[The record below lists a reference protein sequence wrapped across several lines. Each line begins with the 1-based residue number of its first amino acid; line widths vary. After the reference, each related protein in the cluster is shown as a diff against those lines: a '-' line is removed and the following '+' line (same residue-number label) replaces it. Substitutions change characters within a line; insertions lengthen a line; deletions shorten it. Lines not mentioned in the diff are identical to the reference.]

1 MRSLARPLT
10 HGPLT
15 KGVQGLGPGTC
26 FNAAHSVR
34 LFYLPPIISH
44 LLLRGYCQAMSR
56 QRAAAGVADADSVL
70 VPTHIRDLGR
80 AGGAQGLQ
88 VGALPCRVL
97 SLLGRRPAAHVRVP
111 PVGCSRAIARRCL
124 CHANAQISHPVTLL
138 FGDVPGKAVDV
149 QSGRPASIFHVQ
161 LRLCVLHARCKPRVI
176 YIYICPFRPS
186 CRKPYSRHNNRYI
199 QGRVQRSPRTL
210 ASPLHGWQASRD
222 TKRYPQTW
230 AKGRVGIA
238 LAGSLACR
246 LTTDTG
252 LPLLLIK
259 RSG

>member
-176 YIYICPFRPS
+176 YIYIFAPFDLHAENPTRGTTTVIYKAEYKDPLELLRVRFMGGKPRAIRRDIRRP
-186 CRKPYSRHNNRYI
+186 
-199 QGRVQRSPRTL
+199 GPRGGWALHWL
-210 ASPLHGWQASRD
+210 AALH
-222 TKRYPQTW
+222 
-230 AKGRVGIA
+230 VV
-238 LAGSLACR
+238 
-246 LTTDTG
+246 
-252 LPLLLIK
+252 
-259 RSG
+259 